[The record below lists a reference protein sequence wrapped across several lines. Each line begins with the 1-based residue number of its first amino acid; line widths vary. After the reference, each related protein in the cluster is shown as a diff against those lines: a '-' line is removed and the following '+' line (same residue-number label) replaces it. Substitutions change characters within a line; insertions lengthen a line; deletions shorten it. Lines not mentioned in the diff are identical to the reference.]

1 MADQEPITARKF
13 FGGAVQP
20 KTGIKALAF
29 LPWLLLFVFIG
40 WCIYIAVV
48 KPWINP
54 VKTQT
59 QSTQIE
65 VKPGGTLNL
74 TQQQKQEAPK
84 KRWIVFVEPYLSQGS
99 KQKMETGIRVG
110 VRREW

>member
-1 MADQEPITARKF
+1 MENQEPITARKF

-84 KRWIVFVEPYLSQGS
+84 KRLIPFVE
-99 KQKMETGIRVG
+99 VG
-110 VRREW
+110 VGQARNERLNTFVRFGVRMEW